1 MVGAAA
7 ADALHPGSFLIIVVV
22 AAAAA
27 TTATLAGGRGI
38 MAPVVV
44 LELVAGVVIGPQV
57 LGVHVHEFIT
67 FFSDLGLALLFFFVG
82 YEIEFDRISGLPLR
96 LAAVGW
102 VLSLA
107 LAYGLALVLVLT
119 GVVISALY
127 TGSAFTTTSLGTLL
141 PILSDSG
148 ELRSRFGTFMLAA
161 GAVGEF
167 GPILLITLVLSA
179 QRPLHNAL
187 ILLAFIAAVLL
198 VGLFAIRSTRR
209 TMPLF
214 ERTLETSPQLAVR
227 WIVVLIVGLVLLAYH
242 LGLDLLLGGFAAGMI
257 TRLALG
263 HRDAHVFESKLT
275 AIGYGVFVPFFF
287 IVSGMNLDVSA
298 LFSSIGM
305 IAKMFLFLCLFLVAR
320 GAPALAFYRGALGAR
335 DRIALGLMS
344 SVQLPLVLAIT
355 AVATADGYMRQS
367 TAAALIGGAVLTTLV
382 FPVLAVRVR
391 GDTTRL
397 RPDDVATE
405 GPEPT
410 ALEPTMPEDMPP
422 GEIAT

>member
-1 MVGAAA
+1 MTAGIVA
-7 ADALHPGSFLIIVVV
+7 ADAVHPGSFMIIVVM

-27 TTATLAGGRGI
+27 TTTTLAGGRGI

-44 LELVAGVVIGPQV
+44 LELLAGVLIGPQV
-57 LGVHVHEFIT
+57 LGVQVHQFTT
-67 FFSDLGLALLFFFVG
+67 FFSDLGLAMLFFFVG
-82 YEIEFDRISGLPLR
+82 YEIELDRIKGLPLR

-107 LAYGLALVLVLT
+107 LAYGLALALVVT

-161 GAVGEF
+161 GAAGEF

-257 TRLALG
+257 TRLSLG
-263 HRDAHVFESKLT
+263 DREAHVFESKLT

-305 IAKMFLFLCLFLVAR
+305 IAKMLLFLCLFLVVR
-320 GAPALAFYRGALGAR
+320 GVPALAFYRQALGRR

-344 SVQLPLVLAIT
+344 SAQLPLVLAIT

-397 RPDDVATE
+397 RPDEDVVE
-405 GPEPT
+405 GPDPI
-410 ALEPTMPEDMPP
+410 ALEPTAPS
-422 GEIAT
+422 ATD